1 MEVGAKDKK
10 TASRLIMENQKPRRT
25 FFRNITARKIRII
38 TAIYAVGMLLIA
50 MAMTDMFTEFTF
62 NKRYSVLLVILAFD
76 TVIVVRMWQVYLKNK
91 KENRE

>member
-1 MEVGAKDKK
+1 
-10 TASRLIMENQKPRRT
+10 MENQKPRRT